1 MSHDRAARPTSS
13 YRGATV
19 SSLASLDNKI
29 AVITGAAGAIG
40 REAVRVFTERGATVV
55 GVDLQGDSDADLFLT
70 ADLTSEDAV
79 REVYA
84 RTAEVYGKIDILFN
98 NAGVALADDGSVL
111 DTEASTFTRLMEANA
126 LTVFLCCKHGLPYLI
141 ANGGGS
147 VINTASLV
155 ATMGSAVSQIA
166 YTASKGAVLSL
177 TREIAI
183 EFARKNVRINAISP
197 GPVETPL
204 LANLFDPDQKARRLI
219 HVPYGRFARPAEVA
233 EAAAFLASDAAS
245 YISGHELRVDGGIT
259 AAYVTAEGDPAR

>member
-1 MSHDRAARPTSS
+1 MAN
-13 YRGATV
+13 
-19 SSLASLDNKI
+19 LDDKI

-40 REAVRVFTERGATVV
+40 RETVNVFRKSGATVA
-55 GVDLQGDSDADLFLT
+55 GVDIQGESDADLFIR
-70 ADLTSEDAV
+70 ADLTQATQV
-79 REVYA
+79 RDLYAQVA
-84 RTAEVYGKIDILFN
+84 RTYGRIDILFN
-98 NAGVALADDGSVL
+98 NAGIALAEDGSVL
-111 DTEASTFTRLMEANA
+111 DTDVATFNRVMEANV
-126 LTVFLCCKHGLPYLI
+126 LSVFLCCKYGLPHLV

-147 VINTASLV
+147 VVNTASLV

-183 EFARKNVRINAISP
+183 EFAKKNVRVNAISP

-204 LANLFDPDQKARRLI
+204 LATLFDPRQKARRLV
-219 HVPYGRFARPAEVA
+219 HVPYGRFARPIEIA

-245 YISGHELRVDGGIT
+245 YISGHELRVDGGIS

>member
-1 MSHDRAARPTSS
+1 MAN
-13 YRGATV
+13 
-19 SSLASLDNKI
+19 LDDKI

-40 REAVRVFTERGATVV
+40 RETVSVFGKSGATVV
-55 GVDLQGDSDADLFLT
+55 GVDIQGESDADLFIR
-70 ADLTSEDAV
+70 ADLTQATQV
-79 REVYA
+79 RDMYAQVA
-84 RTAEVYGKIDILFN
+84 RTYGRIDILFN
-98 NAGVALADDGSVL
+98 NAGIALAEDGSVL
-111 DTEASTFTRLMEANA
+111 DTDVATFNRVMEANV
-126 LTVFLCCKHGLPYLI
+126 LSVFLCCKYGLPHLV

-147 VINTASLV
+147 VVNTASLV

-183 EFARKNVRINAISP
+183 EFAKKNVRVNAISP

-204 LANLFDPDQKARRLI
+204 LATLFDPRQKARRLV
-219 HVPYGRFARPAEVA
+219 HVPYGRFARPIEIA

-245 YISGHELRVDGGIT
+245 YISGHELRVDGGIS

>member
-1 MSHDRAARPTSS
+1 MAN
-13 YRGATV
+13 
-19 SSLASLDNKI
+19 LDDKI

-40 REAVRVFTERGATVV
+40 RETVSVFRKSGATVA
-55 GVDLQGDSDADLFLT
+55 GVDIQGESDADLFIR
-70 ADLTSEDAV
+70 ADLTQATRV
-79 REVYA
+79 RDLYAQVA
-84 RTAEVYGKIDILFN
+84 RTYGRIDILFN
-98 NAGVALADDGSVL
+98 NAGIALAEDGSVL
-111 DTEASTFTRLMEANA
+111 DTDVATFNRVMEANV
-126 LTVFLCCKHGLPYLI
+126 LSVFLCCKYGLPHLV

-147 VINTASLV
+147 VVNTASLV

-183 EFARKNVRINAISP
+183 EFAKKNVRVNAISP

-204 LANLFDPDQKARRLI
+204 LATLFDPRQKARRLV
-219 HVPYGRFARPAEVA
+219 HVPYGRFARPIEIA

-245 YISGHELRVDGGIT
+245 YISGHELRVDGGIS